1 MASILNVDKI
11 RANGSTTDG
20 MIIDSSGRVTT
31 PARPAFFAGCTGTN
45 NQTSGTINY
54 NSETFDIGGNYD
66 PSTKQFTAP
75 VDGVY
80 QFSFSYYA
88 VNASTARAA
97 LYKNGTT
104 LIMRG
109 PRALKVSSDAGA
121 VTATMICELSAND
134 TAEVKFDDGNVH
146 TNIGYNYFCG
156 HLVG

>member
-20 MIIDSSGRVTT
+20 LTIDSSGRVST
-31 PARPAFFAGCTGTN
+31 PARPAFFAGCTGAS

-54 NSETFDIGGNYD
+54 DSETFDIGGNYD

-75 VDGVY
+75 VDGIY
-80 QFSFSYYA
+80 QFSFTYYA
-88 VNASTARAA
+88 VNTSSARAA

-109 PRALKVSSDAGA
+109 GRAAYDTTVAG
-121 VTATMICELSAND
+121 TSENTMICQLSAND
-134 TAEVKFDDGNVH
+134 TVEVKFDDGNVH
-146 TNIGYNYFCG
+146 TNAGYNYFCG
-156 HLVG
+156 HLIG